1 MSNDPRNL
9 NSIAL
14 AYIGDALLEI
24 LVRDHVILNL
34 KIVKPN
40 LLQKVSIEYVSG
52 RAQASFCD
60 HALKEKLFTSEELG
74 YYTRGKNARDT
85 RVLKNASPMAHRKS
99 TGFEC
104 VLGYLHLTKQ
114 EDRIEELFL
123 IYRQFIEEND
133 TILKQIREKNGTN

>member
-1 MSNDPRNL
+1 MSVDARNL

-14 AYIGDALLEI
+14 AYIGDAVLEI
-24 LVRDHVILNL
+24 LVRDHVILKL
-34 KIVKPN
+34 KVVKPN

-52 RAQASFCD
+52 RSQASFCD
-60 HALKEKLFTSEELG
+60 YALKEKLFTDEELG

-99 TGFEC
+99 TGLEC
-104 VLGYLHLTKQ
+104 VFGYLHLTKQ
-114 EDRIEELFL
+114 NERIETLFT
-123 IYRQFIEEND
+123 IYQQFIEEND

>member
-1 MSNDPRNL
+1 MSVDTRNI

-14 AYIGDALLEI
+14 AYIGDAILEV
-24 LVRDHVILNL
+24 LVRDHIILDL

-40 LLQKVSIEYVSG
+40 LLQKVTIEYVSG
-52 RAQASFCD
+52 RAQAKFCD
-60 HALKEKLFTSEELG
+60 YALKEKIFTDEELG

-104 VLGYLHLTKQ
+104 ILGFLHLTNQ
-114 EDRIEELFL
+114 NDRIHDIFT
-123 IYRQFIEEND
+123 IYQNFIEQDE
-133 TILKQIREKNGTN
+133 TIVIQIREKNGTN